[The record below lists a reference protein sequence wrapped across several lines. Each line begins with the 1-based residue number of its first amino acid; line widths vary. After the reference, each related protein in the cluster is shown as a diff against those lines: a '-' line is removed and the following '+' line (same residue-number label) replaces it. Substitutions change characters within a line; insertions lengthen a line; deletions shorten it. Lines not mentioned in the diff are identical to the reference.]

1 MASDQEQ
8 ILLGAVNS
16 NLPPLGNT
24 AAIFVISFRP
34 LTGPIG
40 PHRNS
45 QRKRV
50 KSGRIGRL
58 NGRLTGQLLGRAL
71 NLMIGFDMVNSA
83 A

>member
-1 MASDQEQ
+1 MT
-8 ILLGAVNS
+8 V
-16 NLPPLGNT
+16 
-24 AAIFVISFRP
+24 SFRP

-40 PHRNS
+40 PHLNP

-58 NGRLTGQLLGRAL
+58 NARLTGQLLGRAL
-71 NLMIGFDMVNSA
+71 NLMIGFDIVNSA